1 MLSQTDSRYTCLMS
15 GSGHSG
21 MEALIANLL
30 EPGET
35 IVVGNHGIWGE
46 RVIDIADRYGGNP
59 SVSSV
64 YACGWWM
71 SYVLLHAV
79 VPSKP
84 TQQSKV

>member
-1 MLSQTDSRYTCLMS
+1 MS

-64 YACGWWM
+64 MLA
-71 SYVLLHAV
+71 AV
-79 VPSKP
+79 GCRTYCCMHLFPASQPSKARYN
-84 TQQSKV
+84 TLTNMLC